1 MAEYIRGEKL
11 IDKASRMCI
20 ECEENNSERCNE
32 CLAACVLDDERVA
45 DVAPVRHGRWVVS
58 NIIHEH
64 YTNRVR
70 ILKSYKCSV
79 CDVPTEDYKYH
90 YCPNCGARMDGAE

>member
-32 CLAACVLDDERVA
+32 CLAACVLDEERVA
-45 DVAPVRHGRWVVS
+45 DVAPVRHGKWISV
-58 NIIHEH
+58 NMAYGE
-64 YTNRVR
+64 
-70 ILKSYKCSV
+70 YKCSV
-79 CDVPTEDYKYH
+79 CDGMDSDCSDYYGSH
-90 YCPNCGARMDGAE
+90 GVLDQEYCPWCGAKMDGAE